1 MADLFIIEAA
11 GKIKSL
17 SKTILSITG
26 QKAEILATLG
36 HICSNPEGLKTD
48 WIDTQFNEKH
58 YGVIERKKEIVERIR
73 LAAKVANNIYIATDD
88 DHEGDVIARDV
99 LTHCI
104 NLDDHQKTL
113 RVRLRALTVPE
124 VKNSINAASQIGE
137 LDAARGDARRII
149 DRLIGGLSNDD
160 GAVGRVQGSLLLMLS
175 QYTPIVGMNCYA
187 LPAADGRG
195 NFTAF
200 SPVYADDA
208 IDTEVI
214 NELSNLAP
222 LPVTQTHSATVA
234 SGVYN
239 YGDVLLNGSLATGRS
254 VAEIA
259 DAMQRLY
266 ERGEMTYPRAA
277 NRAVTGDT
285 VSRIARIARLHG
297 TTFNSDKFAFCRS
310 ISGAYGHE
318 APSPLLL
325 DFPLNRDLN
334 AVDIDTAVLST
345 ITRNLISNGIPCLIE
360 RPDVCELP
368 PSVSHLLWHRTTAEG
383 QLYWDNKVAAGFT
396 PWTAEQSTLHFMMSH
411 DLGRPSTLVSHI
423 EKFLE
428 RNLVDDNFEF
438 TRNGR
443 EWCYNIGEIFH
454 QRNISNLVEQYLNET
469 CLNPQDMVAEMINL
483 CGLTALNKG
492 GVGQDNVIDTT
503 TTQQEYEENADTGIC
518 TN

>member
-1 MADLFIIEAA
+1 MPDLFIIEAA

-17 SKTILSITG
+17 SKTLFSITG

-48 WIDTQFNEKH
+48 WIDTQFYEKN
-58 YGVIERKKEIVERIR
+58 YGVIDRKKELVERIR
-73 LAAKVANNIYIATDD
+73 SAAMVATHIYIATDD

-99 LTHCI
+99 LSHCI
-104 NLDDHQKTL
+104 NPEDHEKAL
-113 RVRLRALTVPE
+113 RVRLRALTVSE
-124 VKNSINAASQIGE
+124 VKNSINMASPIGA

-175 QYTPIVGMNCYA
+175 QYTPVVGMNCYE

-195 NFTAF
+195 HFTAF
-200 SPVYADDA
+200 SPVYADDV
-208 IDTEVI
+208 IDGDVI
-214 NELSNLAP
+214 NELSNVPP
-222 LPVTQTHSATVA
+222 LSVTETHSSTVA
-234 SGVYN
+234 CGVYN
-239 YGDVLLNGSLATGRS
+239 HGDVLLNGSLATGRS

-259 DAMQRLY
+259 EAMQRLY

-277 NRAVTGDT
+277 NRAVTADT

-297 TTFNSDKFAFCRS
+297 TTFNADKFGFCRS

-334 AVDIDTAVLST
+334 ALDIDTAVLAL

-360 RPDVCELP
+360 RPDISELP
-368 PSVSHLLWHRTTAEG
+368 SSVSHLQWHRTTPEG
-383 QLYWDNKVAAGFT
+383 QIYWDHKVTTGFT

-411 DLGRPSTLVSHI
+411 DLGRPSTIVSHV

-428 RNLVDDNFEF
+428 RDLIDESFEF
-438 TRNGR
+438 TKNGR

-469 CLNPQDMVAEMINL
+469 CLNPQDMVAEIINL
-483 CGLTALNKG
+483 CGLTALNNG
-492 GVGQDNVIDTT
+492 GLGQNNVIDTT
-503 TTQQEYEENADTGIC
+503 TTQQEYNENADTGIS